1 MDGRTDPLS
10 VPGTISHISLSL
22 SDSSNSSSSSS
33 PSCSPLVSL
42 RSFMLPTPSLLL
54 PSTCASSSLHLRL
67 IQTTSC
73 SILPFLYPFVPPLV
87 MYRLVT
93 FSVLCLTIT
102 VSSVSCDE
110 CNKAVCASIVSKC
123 QLLERCNCERS
134 NSTCLSDCFRCLD
147 YLYMECC
154 SCVSICPKSNDTLG
168 SHMMQSHAEDLPEPM
183 PSLFA
188 ILTEQEDQLLRW
200 TTHTTAQQVSFVT
213 ISGADVTENT
223 FAAGTKVTLKDDG
236 LDEEENVQVNSYQ
249 DYCT

>member
-1 MDGRTDPLS
+1 
-10 VPGTISHISLSL
+10 
-22 SDSSNSSSSSS
+22 
-33 PSCSPLVSL
+33 
-42 RSFMLPTPSLLL
+42 
-54 PSTCASSSLHLRL
+54 
-67 IQTTSC
+67 
-73 SILPFLYPFVPPLV
+73 

-93 FSVLCLTIT
+93 FAVILLTIF

-168 SHMMQSHAEDLPEPM
+168 SHLMQSHAEDLPEPM

-236 LDEEENVQVNSYQ
+236 LDEEENVQVNS
-249 DYCT
+249 DHCTWKAFMYLNCSFLLFLDVCADNMYRRMDGRLHATQQMQIQLLLNGCLCLQVVPRWLLRMCGTQLSESWTQRVQMSNVSAKRKQ